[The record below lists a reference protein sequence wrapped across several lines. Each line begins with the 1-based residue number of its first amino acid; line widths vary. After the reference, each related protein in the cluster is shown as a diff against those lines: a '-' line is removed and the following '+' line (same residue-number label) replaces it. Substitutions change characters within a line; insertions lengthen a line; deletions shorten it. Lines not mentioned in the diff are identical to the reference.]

1 MRDERSASLVAL
13 ASSRA
18 RCRARWRSSARWAR
32 SRSRC
37 LFKASWRACSSGV
50 LLSRT
55 SRKPA
60 SRADASRNKYLSS
73 GTASGSKADAPRFA
87 GRPLPRV

>member
-1 MRDERSASLVAL
+1 MRLERSASFVAL

-18 RCRARWRSSARWAR
+18 RWRARCRSSARFANNR
-32 SRSRC
+32 SRWR
-37 LFKASWRACSSGV
+37 FKASWRACSSGV

-60 SRADASRNKYLSS
+60 SRAVASRSKYLSK
-73 GTASGSKADAPRFA
+73 GTAKGNKADAPRAA